1 MLYRIEIENYF
12 SIRDR
17 QILDMTIDQKVS
29 DPEHRFAP
37 IFKGSQIRAP
47 KVIAIFGA
55 NASGKSTLLRAVA
68 FLAQMIRDSVS
79 ITQDFI
85 PNCERFNDTES
96 ANRPIS
102 FAIEFGSIM
111 NLNDE
116 TERRCDDG
124 EEVEYGIY
132 RYELDLGVSNGKVS
146 KIIKESL
153 KQKPMGVG
161 KWQRV
166 YERDENGA
174 VKDSKSFSMSGY
186 HHLQKTL
193 SEKHTV
199 ISSFAKFSHPSAQQ
213 FLRLAQ
219 KILTQI
225 EPINNN
231 PDFALINYLRNEP
244 EVVADL
250 NRDLNRLDVG
260 IDKLE
265 FKPTQNGPSL
275 VFKHAGLEIDMPWDL
290 QSHGTKA
297 IIKMYPLIS
306 ATLAVGGVLL
316 IDEMDAAIH
325 PMILPEFINW
335 FYDTQRRN
343 KDNAQLWLSCHSAA
357 LLDNLTAEEI
367 VLCEKDAK
375 GRTSIFSLMDVKIR
389 RDDNHYKKYLSGVY
403 GGVPQLG

>member
-1 MLYRIEIENYF
+1 M
-12 SIRDR
+12 
-17 QILDMTIDQKVS
+17 
-29 DPEHRFAP
+29 
-37 IFKGSQIRAP
+37 
-47 KVIAIFGA
+47 
-55 NASGKSTLLRAVA
+55 
-68 FLAQMIRDSVS
+68 
-79 ITQDFI
+79 
-85 PNCERFNDTES
+85 
-96 ANRPIS
+96 
-102 FAIEFGSIM
+102 
-111 NLNDE
+111 
-116 TERRCDDG
+116 
-124 EEVEYGIY
+124 
-132 RYELDLGVSNGKVS
+132 
-146 KIIKESL
+146 
-153 KQKPMGVG
+153 
-161 KWQRV
+161 
-166 YERDENGA
+166 
-174 VKDSKSFSMSGY
+174 
-186 HHLQKTL
+186 
-193 SEKHTV
+193 
-199 ISSFAKFSHPSAQQ
+199 
-213 FLRLAQ
+213 
-219 KILTQI
+219 TQI